1 MYRIFSYTV
10 EKMEEVMRMDPYQ
23 QLIYKEVTVWEQEQA
38 EDWFFNRWSRS
49 LQKKIDS
56 LIPTIVH
63 EQLAKAV
70 EATIK
75 SIANGVALIPQ
86 KKEWLKQELSFQER
100 EEKAQETIKLYKRI
114 AMAEGAGTGAGGFVL
129 SAIDFPALIAIKF
142 KLLQELANI
151 YGYDIQQFEE
161 RMFIIKIF
169 QLAFSGDISRKKIYE
184 VLKYWEENK
193 REISKSTYEDVMAWR
208 EFYAEYRES
217 IELRKILQFI
227 PGLGAIVG
235 AWANQSILDDVAHTA
250 VQVYRMRYLRDLKLL
265 Q

>member
-1 MYRIFSYTV
+1 MN
-10 EKMEEVMRMDPYQ
+10 PYQ
-23 QLIYKEVTVWEQEQA
+23 QMIYKEVTDWEQEQS

-49 LQKKIDS
+49 FQKKIDS
-56 LIPTIVH
+56 LIPAIVH
-63 EQLAKAV
+63 EKLAKAV

-75 SIANGVALIPQ
+75 SIANGVSLISQNKELLQ
-86 KKEWLKQELSFQER
+86 KDITFEER

-114 AMAEGAGTGAGGFVL
+114 AMVEGAGTGAGGFVL

-151 YGYDIQQFEE
+151 YGHNIQHFEE

-184 VLKYWEENK
+184 ELKYWGEK
-193 REISKSTYEDVMAWR
+193 KQEISTSTYEDIMAWR

-217 IELRKILQFI
+217 IEFRKLLQFI

-235 AWANQSILDDVAHTA
+235 AWANQSILDDVANTA
-250 VQVYRMRYLRDLKLL
+250 VQVYRMRYLRELELL
-265 Q
+265 P

>member
-1 MYRIFSYTV
+1 
-10 EKMEEVMRMDPYQ
+10 MDPYLQ
-23 QLIYKEVTVWEQEQA
+23 SIYEEVAAWEQEQS

-56 LIPTIVH
+56 MIPEIVH
-63 EQLAKAV
+63 EKLAKAV

-75 SIANGVALIPQ
+75 SIANGVSLIPQ
-86 KKEWLKQELSFQER
+86 KKELLLNDLSFQER
-100 EEKAQETIKLYKRI
+100 EEKAQEAIKLYKRV
-114 AMAEGAGTGAGGFVL
+114 AMVEGAGTGAGGFVL

-142 KLLQELANI
+142 KLLQELANV
-151 YGYDIQQFEE
+151 YGHDIQQFEE

-184 VLKYWEENK
+184 ELKYWGEK
-193 REISKSTYEDVMAWR
+193 KQEISKTTYEDVMAWR

-217 IELRKILQFI
+217 IELRKLLQFI

-250 VQVYRMRYLRDLKLL
+250 VQVYRMRYLRELKLL
-265 Q
+265 S